1 MAAGLEAMTDTVGRS
16 EGTGRGATRGEGG
29 ATRVS
34 EPIGVEG
41 ARGDIAILPGG
52 PPGAAVPKGSG
63 LPRGAKA
70 GTVVSATRTKAT
82 EDMQREKPD
91 MRPAGWRIAANT
103 GRVGGSLQV
112 LPTLMTRT
120 HSKIPA
126 GVCWVSL

>member
-70 GTVVSATRTKAT
+70 GSGTGGGIAPSS
-82 EDMQREKPD
+82 
-91 MRPAGWRIAANT
+91 PAGEA
-103 GRVGGSLQV
+103 VE
-112 LPTLMTRT
+112 P
-120 HSKIPA
+120 
-126 GVCWVSL
+126 GVSV